1 MEFIW
6 DKTKARINK
15 QKHRISFEEAQT
27 IFGGPFVSTADA
39 AHSDTEDRLI
49 AIGTS
54 QRARVLTV
62 VYSQSEDAVRIISA
76 RNATRQEA
84 LEYLA
89 HFPPDDDQP

>member
-6 DKTKARINK
+6 EKTKARTNK

-27 IFGGPFVSTADA
+27 IFGGPFISTFDA
-39 AHSDTEDRLI
+39 SHSDTEDRLI

-54 QRARVLTV
+54 LRARVLTV
-62 VYSQSEDAVRIISA
+62 VFSQSADAIRIISA
-76 RNATRQEA
+76 RNATAQEA

-89 HFPPDDDQP
+89 HFPPDDEQP